1 MMGESIKQ
9 RAGRRLGIPLEDAG
23 MSRLISRVAALRAA
37 GAALAAA
44 AIPPPAWAQAAPR
57 SIAIGLTSK
66 TASDWSVYVADK
78 MGFFDKN
85 GLKPDVIITG
95 SSAANAQQLTAG
107 SVDIGEISTTQIIEA
122 ILGGAPIVSF
132 LNRSNNAPYLIIG
145 KKGLSSISQLRGKTI
160 IVGGPN
166 DITLVFMN
174 TILAAYKMTPDD
186 VTYTF
191 AGGTGE
197 RFAALLSGTVDAAI
211 LLPPFSFRATSAGYP
226 VLDRVQKY
234 FPVFPF
240 DTFSVRTDFAK
251 KNPDMITAYAKSILQ
266 GVAWLYNPANRSK
279 AISILADESNVSA
292 DDSAKTYDFFITQAQ
307 YYNRTGVMTNS
318 DLAPVITA
326 LLKTGQL
333 KPPAPDPARF
343 YDNSFVIK
351 ANAELKRR

>member
-1 MMGESIKQ
+1 MNRS
-9 RAGRRLGIPLEDAG
+9 
-23 MSRLISRVAALRAA
+23 ISRAAALRAA
-37 GAALAAA
+37 GAVVAAA
-44 AIPPPAWAQAAPR
+44 SIPHPALAQAAPR
-57 SIAIGLTSK
+57 SIAVGLTSK
-66 TASDWSVYVADK
+66 TASDWSLYVADK
-78 MGFFDKN
+78 MGFFEKN
-85 GLKPDVIITG
+85 GLKPDVIVTG

-107 SVDIGEISTTQIIEA
+107 SVDIGEISTTQVIEA

-132 LNRSNNAPYLIIG
+132 LNRTNNAPYLIIG

-166 DITLVFMN
+166 DVTLVFMN
-174 TILAAYKMTPDD
+174 TVLAAYKMTPDD

-234 FPVFPF
+234 FPIFPF

-251 KNPDMITAYAKSILQ
+251 KNPDLVTAYTKSILQ

-279 AISILADESNVSA
+279 AVSILADETNVSA
-292 DDSAKTYDFFITQAQ
+292 DDAAKTYDFFITQAQ
-307 YYNRTGVMTNS
+307 YYNRTGLMSNK
-318 DLAPVITA
+318 DLAPVIA
-326 LLKTGQL
+326 SLLKTDQL

-343 YDNSFVIK
+343 YDNSFVLK
-351 ANAELKRR
+351 ANAALKRR

>member
-1 MMGESIKQ
+1 MNRS
-9 RAGRRLGIPLEDAG
+9 
-23 MSRLISRVAALRAA
+23 ISRAAALRAA
-37 GAALAAA
+37 GAAVAAA
-44 AIPPPAWAQAAPR
+44 AIPHPALAQAAPR

-78 MGFFDKN
+78 MGFFEKN
-85 GLKPDVIITG
+85 GLKPDVIVTG

-107 SVDIGEISTTQIIEA
+107 SVDIGEISTTQVIEA

-132 LNRSNNAPYLIIG
+132 INRTNNAPYLIIG

-166 DITLVFMN
+166 DVTLVFMN
-174 TILAAYKMTPDD
+174 TVLAAYKMKPDD
-186 VTYTF
+186 VIYTF

-211 LLPPFSFRATSAGYP
+211 LLPPFSFRASSAGYP
-226 VLDRVQKY
+226 ILDRVQKY

-251 KNPDMITAYAKSILQ
+251 KSPDVVTAFAKSILQ

-292 DDSAKTYDFFITQAQ
+292 DDAAKTYDFFITQAQ
-307 YYNRTGVMTNS
+307 YYNRTGIMSNS
-318 DLAPVITA
+318 DLAPVIA
-326 LLKTGQL
+326 SLLKTDQL

-351 ANAELKRR
+351 ANSALKRR